1 MTSIQISALIFLICS
16 AALLYWIGYRNGQAD
31 GRKDQPEPRTR
42 RKAV

>member
-16 AALLYWIGYRNGQAD
+16 EALLYWIGYCNGQAD
-31 GRKDQPEPRTR
+31 GRRHQPKPRPR